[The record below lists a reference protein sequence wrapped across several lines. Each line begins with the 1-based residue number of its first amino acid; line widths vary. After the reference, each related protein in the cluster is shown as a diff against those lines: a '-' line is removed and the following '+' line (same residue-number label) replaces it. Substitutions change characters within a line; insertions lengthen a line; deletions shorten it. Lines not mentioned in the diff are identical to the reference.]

1 MAEKHVTLYGIY
13 GNTDLADNAV
23 DYMVKQGFAHSSI
36 SILHPDGARADSPRP
51 FAYEKHTKAPEGTVT
66 GGIIGALIGGAFAF
80 VVGLGALFIAGL
92 EPLYAAGP
100 VIACLA
106 GVGSGGVVGGVIGA
120 LIGAGIPEFE
130 ARRYASV
137 TRGGAL
143 LAVHCST
150 TEQAAAARTA
160 LRETGAKSISSIG
173 GEPPIRRID
182 ETRRVA

>member
-23 DYMVKQGFAHSSI
+23 DYMVKQGFTNSSI
-36 SILHPDGARADSPRP
+36 SVLHPDGVRDGSPRP
-51 FAYEKHTKAPEGTVT
+51 FAYEKHTKAPEGTVA
-66 GGIIGALIGGAFAF
+66 GGIIGALIGGAFAL

-106 GVGSGGVVGGVIGA
+106 GVGSGGFVGAVIGA

-143 LAVHCST
+143 LAVHCDT

-160 LRETGAKSISSIG
+160 LRETGAKSISSVS
-173 GEPPIRRID
+173 GEPPVRRVD
-182 ETRRVA
+182 DTRRVA